1 MSIRDI
7 DNYDLF
13 KRFFG
18 ASNNNM
24 RRGFFDRDLFKE
36 FEDMQQDMERMFNQ
50 FSDIQSNAPKELV
63 REYQTPDGGKV
74 REVGPIVYGYS
85 MTIGPDGKPKVR
97 EFGNVKSLAGRE
109 TGKTNIDGSRTNT
122 QISAEREP
130 LVDVNS
136 TDTDVKVIL
145 EMPGIR
151 KEDIKINA
159 YDGEVE
165 VIANDPQ
172 RKYHKTIE
180 LPQDADIETAKSKY
194 HNGILEVTFNK
205 KRSTKPKGKEIKID

>member
-1 MSIRDI
+1 MSVKDI
-7 DNYDLF
+7 DNYDWF

-18 ASNNNM
+18 GSGNNM
-24 RRGFFDRDLFKE
+24 RRGFFERDIFKE

-85 MTIGPDGKPKVR
+85 MTIGSDGKPKVR
-97 EFGNVKSLAGRE
+97 EFGNVKSLTGRG

-122 QISAEREP
+122 QITAEREP

-145 EMPGIR
+145 EMPG
-151 KEDIKINA
+151 
-159 YDGEVE
+159 
-165 VIANDPQ
+165 
-172 RKYHKTIE
+172 
-180 LPQDADIETAKSKY
+180 
-194 HNGILEVTFNK
+194 
-205 KRSTKPKGKEIKID
+205 